1 MVSSQRSG
9 RRCLAVYCVLATQ
22 LGSCGVRE
30 VVKTFHRPPF
40 PVSVTV
46 IVDGRPQMG
55 FSRTL
60 DLMTGSQFPVQN
72 FGRRR
77 VYMNKTCLHVSVCE
91 CAKHVTCLRACCH
104 HCESTRLSC

>member
-1 MVSSQRSG
+1 MDSSQRSG

-77 VYMNKTCLHVSVCE
+77 VYMNKTCLHVSVCL
-91 CAKHVTCLRACCH
+91 CVC
-104 HCESTRLSC
+104 